1 MTDIL
6 FLFQATHLFTW
17 LPELAIFDIH
27 LTDIVFSG
35 NTPLHL
41 AARAGKT
48 TAVATLLHQGA
59 TAAMK
64 VTIVFI
70 LMMMIILMRM
80 DMTMMMMA
88 QVIEIVKS

>member
-1 MTDIL
+1 MTS
-6 FLFQATHLFTW
+6 A
-17 LPELAIFDIH
+17 
-27 LTDIVFSG
+27 VFSISG

-80 DMTMMMMA
+80 EMTMMMMA